1 MFRYLRLAAIGS
13 AALCLGA
20 AEASATNG
28 FSSFISPVSNF
39 VNFED
44 PRATTE
50 IRPIFMYHDIHN
62 DFLGLGGG
70 SAYLL
75 AVQARWAVTDRFALI
90 ATKDG
95 YVWMRPASEI
105 PGAVTHDDG
114 MANLAFGAK
123 YAVHYDEAAG
133 RIATL
138 GLRYELPIGDSGVL
152 QGKVFRIDGVN
163 ERGDGILNPFLSSG
177 VAAGNFHFLGY
188 MGGRVPLDSVDST
201 FFDMSLHG
209 DYQIGNFY
217 PLVEVN
223 WIHTVADGKR
233 LPIGVE
239 GFDLL
244 NLGSRNAEGKGV
256 VTAAIGARWRA
267 LQAEL
272 YNVDFGAAFEF
283 PLTERRDL
291 FGFRVTSDI
300 ILSLR

>member
-1 MFRYLRLAAIGS
+1 MVRSLIRAGVAFVALALVAS
-13 AALCLGA
+13 PAL
-20 AEASATNG
+20 ASRD
-28 FSSFISPVSNF
+28 FDSFISPVSNF

-50 IRPIFMYHDIHN
+50 VRPIFMFHDIHN

-70 SAYLL
+70 EAYVV
-75 AVQARWAVTDRFALI
+75 AVQARLALTDRFALI

-95 YVWMRPASEI
+95 YVWMRPKSEI

-123 YAVHYDEAAG
+123 YAVLLDEALR
-133 RIATL
+133 RIVTL
-138 GLRYELPIGDSGVL
+138 GLRYEVPTGDSGVL
-152 QGKVFRIDGVN
+152 QGKVFRIAGVN
-163 ERGDGILNPFLSSG
+163 QRGDGILNPFVSAGVGAGDFQFLSYTG
-177 VAAGNFHFLGY
+177 F
-188 MGGRVPLDSVDST
+188 RVPIDDVDSA

-209 DYQIGNFY
+209 NYQIGDFF
-217 PLVEVN
+217 PLIELN
-223 WIHTVADGKR
+223 WIHTIADGKR

-256 VTAAIGARWRA
+256 VTAAVGGRWRA
-267 LQAEL
+267 IQASRFD
-272 YNVDFGAAFEF
+272 VDLGTAVEF

-291 FGFRVTSDI
+291 FGFRLTTDFIVR
-300 ILSLR
+300 LR